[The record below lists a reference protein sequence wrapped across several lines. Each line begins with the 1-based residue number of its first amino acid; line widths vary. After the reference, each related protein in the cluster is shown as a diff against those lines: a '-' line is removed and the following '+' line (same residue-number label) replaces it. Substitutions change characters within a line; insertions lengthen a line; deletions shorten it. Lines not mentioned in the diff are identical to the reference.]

1 MKKVGKAIFYLI
13 MITISLMYILPL
25 VMMIS
30 ISISS
35 DAAITNYGYTL
46 LPKEVSF
53 EAYRLAVQNPGQI
66 IQSYKVTAAFSVLST
81 VLSTIITV
89 MAAYPLARSSFKLKK
104 PFTIFLFITTL
115 FSGGMVPTYILCTRY
130 LHLGDTFWVYVLPGM
145 VTAFNVF
152 LYRTSIK
159 ELPPEMIEAAKIDGA
174 GEIKI
179 FAEIILPLC
188 VPIMATLGFMH
199 LMGKWNDWNTCL
211 LYIRNPK
218 LYSLQYL
225 LQRIINEADYI
236 NSLSVNGQFS
246 ANDLPSESLKYA
258 TAIIA
263 SGPMMIIFPFFQKY
277 LSKGIT
283 MGSVKG

>member
-13 MITISLMYILPL
+13 MIAISLVYILPL

-53 EAYRLAVQNPGQI
+53 EAYRLAVQNPAQI

-81 VLSTIITV
+81 VLSTIVTV
-89 MAAYPLARSSFKLKK
+89 MAAYPLARSNFRLKK
-104 PFTIFLFITTL
+104 QFTFFLFITTL

-130 LHLGDTFWVYVLPGM
+130 LHLGDTFWIYVLPGM
-145 VTAFNVF
+145 VSAFNVF

-159 ELPPEMIEAAKIDGA
+159 ELPSEMIEAAKIDGA

-179 FAEIILPLC
+179 FVKIILPLC
-188 VPIMATLGFMH
+188 VPIMATLGFMN

-236 NSLSVNGQFS
+236 KSLSVNGQFS

-258 TAIIA
+258 TALIA
-263 SGPMMIIFPFFQKY
+263 SGPMMVIFPLFQKY

>member
-1 MKKVGKAIFYLI
+1 MKKIGKTIFYLI
-13 MITISLMYILPL
+13 MVAISLMYILPL

-46 LPKEVSF
+46 FPKEVSF
-53 EAYRLAVQNPGQI
+53 EAYRLASQNPGQI

-81 VLSTIITV
+81 ILSTLVTV
-89 MAAYPLARSSFKLKK
+89 MAAYPLARQNFKLKK
-104 PFTIFLFITTL
+104 PFTFFLFITTL
-115 FSGGMVPTYILCTRY
+115 FSGGMVPLYILCTRY
-130 LHLGDTFWVYVLPGM
+130 LHLGDTFWIYVLPGL

-159 ELPPEMIEAAKIDGA
+159 ELPPEMIEAARIDGA

-179 FAEIILPLC
+179 FAKIVLPLC
-188 VPIMATLGFMH
+188 VPLMATLGFMH

-225 LQRIINEADYI
+225 LQRIINEADYVK
-236 NSLSVNGQFS
+236 SLSVNGQFS

-263 SGPMMIIFPFFQKY
+263 SGPMMVIFPFFQKY

>member
-1 MKKVGKAIFYLI
+1 MKKVGKTIFYLI
-13 MITISLMYILPL
+13 MVAISLMYILPL

-46 LPKEVSF
+46 FPKEVSF
-53 EAYRLAVQNPGQI
+53 EAYRLASQNPGQI

-81 VLSTIITV
+81 ILSTLVTV
-89 MAAYPLARSSFKLKK
+89 MAAYPLARQNFKLKK
-104 PFTIFLFITTL
+104 PFTFFLFITTL
-115 FSGGMVPTYILCTRY
+115 FSGGMVPLYILCTRY
-130 LHLGDTFWVYVLPGM
+130 LHLGDTFWIYVLPGL

-159 ELPPEMIEAAKIDGA
+159 ELPPEMIEAARIDGA

-179 FAEIILPLC
+179 FAKIVLPLC
-188 VPIMATLGFMH
+188 VPLMATLGFMH
-199 LMGKWNDWNTCL
+199 LMGKWNDWNICL

-225 LQRIINEADYI
+225 LQRIINEADYVK
-236 NSLSVNGQFS
+236 SLSVNGQFS

-263 SGPMMIIFPFFQKY
+263 SGPMMVIFPFFQRY

>member
-1 MKKVGKAIFYLI
+1 MKKVGKTIFYLI
-13 MITISLMYILPL
+13 MVAISLMYILPL

-46 LPKEVSF
+46 FPKEVSF
-53 EAYRLAVQNPGQI
+53 EAYRLASQNPGQI

-81 VLSTIITV
+81 ILSTLVTV
-89 MAAYPLARSSFKLKK
+89 MAAYPLARQNFKLKK
-104 PFTIFLFITTL
+104 PFTFFLFITTL
-115 FSGGMVPTYILCTRY
+115 FSGGMVPLYILCTRY
-130 LHLGDTFWVYVLPGM
+130 LHLGDTFWIYVLPGL

-159 ELPPEMIEAAKIDGA
+159 ELPPEMIEAARIDGA

-179 FAEIILPLC
+179 FAKIVLPLC
-188 VPIMATLGFMH
+188 VPLMATLGFMH

-225 LQRIINEADYI
+225 LQRIINEADYVK
-236 NSLSVNGQFS
+236 SLSVNGPFS

-263 SGPMMIIFPFFQKY
+263 SGPMMVIFPFFQKY